1 MGRSYK
7 ELSII
12 MLGIVVGTV
21 FAFLSIT
28 FMYIKEFDLITVS
41 FFVFFVSLLM
51 LWTIY
56 SINQR
61 REEKFISATKRE
73 WMITSSGVI
82 GGTLLVILSVYLGSK
97 TEEII
102 QDAIFFV
109 MLFVWCFFVLLF
121 LIFNEWWEKS
131 IPVDTEKKILIENSE
146 NMINLLETF
155 RSQYNKENTKIYYGM
170 NSIDFFYDG
179 GIMVFIWI
187 FAAFIAFLG
196 DRYFRNLTETVT
208 GFVIFLILFIG
219 ILFLLVRFI
228 IVPIFK
234 YIGEKRKDRIL
245 RESHPVLRYK
255 LYSPTIGIFNENRYI
270 LVFDFSENCVYEIVR
285 ESSKISE
292 KMSNIIKNV
301 HGYLCIT

>member
-28 FMYIKEFDLITVS
+28 FMYIKEFDLITAS
-41 FFVFFVSLLM
+41 SFVFFVSLLM
-51 LWTIY
+51 LWIIY

-61 REEKFISATKRE
+61 RGEKFISATKRE
-73 WMITSSGVI
+73 WMITSRGVI

-121 LIFNEWWEKS
+121 LIFNERWEKS
-131 IPVDTEKKILIENSE
+131 IPVNTERKILIENPE

-155 RSQYNKENTKIYYGM
+155 RSQYNKENPKIYYALS
-170 NSIDFFYDG
+170 SIDFFYNRWDFWFLV
-179 GIMVFIWI
+179 IFILS
-187 FAAFIAFLG
+187 FDFLRVQYYKDDFIAFLP
-196 DRYFRNLTETVT
+196 YVVLL
-208 GFVIFLILFIG
+208 FVIFLFLNYMIGRIL
-219 ILFLLVRFI
+219 R
-228 IVPIFK
+228 

-245 RESHPVLRYK
+245 REHPLLRYK

-285 ESSKISE
+285 KSSKISE
-292 KMSNIIKNV
+292 KMSKIIKNV
-301 HGYLCIT
+301 HEYLGMT